1 MLDPVLN
8 VEMQEEMVLY
18 HTHFRDA
25 VHLIPG
31 FKNFQELH
39 LQARARSE
47 HSTGRNEAAHI
58 TQVEDGVPEVSQVEI
73 TENGQEPNRESE
85 IAEDFD
91 FDSEDGFPDMRL
103 YAEFS
108 DDSDSESD

>member
-58 TQVEDGVPEVSQVEI
+58 THRALAEWMGYASHTVVQRMAQGRRSVPETLAVWLQRRAADA
-73 TENGQEPNRESE
+73 PPR
-85 IAEDFD
+85 AE
-91 FDSEDGFPDMRL
+91 
-103 YAEFS
+103 
-108 DDSDSESD
+108 